1 MAQRHDVAQG
11 GMINSST
18 LPIVL
23 LAAAFVVGLAALLPL
38 VQSSGSTTTSGRIS
52 QLQQEQQDW
61 QAQLQ
66 QEEIKVAQLAS
77 LARVQQEA
85 TTRLKMV
92 PPTSVRYIR
101 VDVAAPVPNQLPARF
116 LPQPTQQS
124 HAGSSLW
131 DDIVDHLPIP

>member
-1 MAQRHDVAQG
+1 MATDQRHDVAQG
-11 GMINSST
+11 VHVGT

-23 LAAAFVVGLAALLPL
+23 MVAAVLIGLAALLPL
-38 VQSSGSTTTSGRIS
+38 VQSSGSTSTSGRIS
-52 QLQQEQQDW
+52 QLQRERQDW

-66 QEEIKVAQLAS
+66 EEELKIARIGS
-77 LARVQQEA
+77 LAHIQQEA

-101 VDVAAPVPNQLPARF
+101 VDAAAPAPHHLPSRF
-116 LPQPTQQS
+116 LPEPTPPS